1 MSTVISMPK
10 LRYSEEALAPVI
22 GKETLGFHFGKHLQT
37 YVNNLNNLIVGT
49 EYADATLETM
59 AAKADGAIGNNAGQ
73 VLNHNLYFEQF
84 APVGQKSAPVGKL
97 AEAIDKSFGS
107 FDEMKAKMT
116 AAASTLFGS
125 GWAWLCAD
133 AEGRLSIAQMSNADN
148 PLRHGLRPLLTFDV
162 WEHAY
167 YLDYQNRRAD
177 YINALWDIID
187 WNVVGS
193 RF

>member
-1 MSTVISMPK
+1 MSTVISMPQ
-10 LRYSEEALAPVI
+10 LRYAEDALAPVI
-22 GKETLGFHFGKHLQT
+22 GKETIGFHFGKHLQT
-37 YVNNLNNLIVGT
+37 YVNNLNNLIPGT
-49 EYADATLETM
+49 EYADASLETM
-59 AAKADGAIGNNAGQ
+59 AAKASGAIGNNAGQ

-84 APVGQKSAPVGKL
+84 APAELCSAPAGRL

-107 FDEMKAKMT
+107 FSEMKAKMT
-116 AAASTLFGS
+116 TAAVSLFGS

-133 AEGRLSIAQMSNADN
+133 ADGRLSIAQMPNADN

-177 YINALWDIID
+177 YVAALWSIID
-187 WNVVGS
+187 WKVVES
-193 RF
+193 RL